1 MPKKLTLCV
10 LLAALCVL
18 CCSCTGFNPLTEN
31 LMRPPK
37 LDAEQKAIEDALM
50 KSVISTNI
58 AFKYPKTGDYR
69 SSFVF
74 HNIDEDEAD
83 EVLVFYAAPELSDYA
98 RMTLLDQRDG
108 EWYSI
113 ADIAGPAHDIEFVSF
128 ADLTDNEASD
138 IVVGWSSPDQNENE
152 LSVYSYQNGKLENIL
167 QKKGSYE
174 SHLIGDFDR
183 DGLQDIVL
191 LTNNSPSTLE
201 SAWISLVS
209 FNGFNLST
217 TSSVPLSEN
226 IKSFAGVSSG
236 KLSPSGL
243 NVGIFVDELLSGQEL
258 VTEVFTVKDG
268 ELIPIAACQRADAA
282 DALPE
287 PIIAL
292 YEGTRRINISTG
304 SGETPAPICDDINSD
319 GVIEIPGVRLFPGY
333 EEIDEAERLYLT
345 EYRRISGT
353 ELIRVTAAAVN
364 RSGGYLVE
372 FPVAWIDKVT
382 VINQIENG
390 EWRFVEYGESLDD
403 VSRELAR
410 IRVVSQTAYQDKFLE
425 NYTKFDPPRGV
436 FSYYGYVPKAVSSQL
451 SITIGELE
459 RLFRLL

>member
-10 LLAALCVL
+10 MLAVLCAL

-58 AFKYPKTGDYR
+58 VFKYPQTGGYR

-74 HNIDEDEAD
+74 YNVDEDEED
-83 EVLVFYAAPELSDYA
+83 EVLVFYGAPELSDYA
-98 RMTLLDQRDG
+98 RMALLDQRDG

-113 ADIAGPAHDIEFVSF
+113 ADIAGPARDVEFVSF
-128 ADLTDNEASD
+128 ADLTDNSASD
-138 IVVGWSSPDQNENE
+138 IVIGWRSADQNESE
-152 LSVYSYQNGKLENIL
+152 LSVYSCQNNKLETLL

-174 SHLIGDFDR
+174 AHLIGDFDR

-191 LTNNSPSTLE
+191 LTNNSQSTLE
-201 SAWISLVS
+201 SAWISLVT
-209 FNGFNLST
+209 FNGISLST

-236 KLSPSGL
+236 KISLSGL

-258 VTEVFTVKDG
+258 VTEVFTVKDD
-268 ELIPIAACQRADAA
+268 ELTPIAACQRADVA

-287 PIIAL
+287 PVIAL
-292 YEGTRRINISTG
+292 YEGTRRINIATG
-304 SGETPAPICDDINSD
+304 SGETPAPVCDDINSD
-319 GVIEIPGVRLFPGY
+319 GVIEIPGARLFPGY
-333 EEIDEAERLYLT
+333 DEMDEAERLYLT

-353 ELIRVTAAAVN
+353 ELVRVTAAAVN

-372 FPVAWIDKVT
+372 FPTAWIDNVT

-390 EWRFVEYGESLDD
+390 EWRFVEYGDSLDD

-436 FSYYGYVPKAVSSQL
+436 FSYYGYVPKAASSQL

-459 RLFRLL
+459 RMFRLI